1 MVRHDKSDFK
11 TINKIERYFICHDPN
26 DIQWYFWPFRLPSW
40 KSSKWNSYDDFISHA
55 MEEKIFFRKDDDMN
69 IKYIS
74 VENSI
79 AEWAD
84 KKGILKRWDGLNQY
98 TLNRWIKEMRENRT
112 FSMYVIN
119 PTHKLVF
126 INLEGFESFL
136 RWKQKRTK

>member
-1 MVRHDKSDFK
+1 
-11 TINKIERYFICHDPN
+11 
-26 DIQWYFWPFRLPSW
+26 
-40 KSSKWNSYDDFISHA
+40 

-98 TLNRWIKEMRENRT
+98 TLNRWIKEMRENGT

>member
-1 MVRHDKSDFK
+1 
-11 TINKIERYFICHDPN
+11 
-26 DIQWYFWPFRLPSW
+26 
-40 KSSKWNSYDDFISHA
+40 
-55 MEEKIFFRKDDDMN
+55 MN
-69 IKYIS
+69 IKIYICRKFHWQ
-74 VENSI
+74 NGLI
-79 AEWAD
+79 

-98 TLNRWIKEMRENRT
+98 TLNRWIKEMRENRS

>member
-1 MVRHDKSDFK
+1 MMNRSYLPFESARVYQDRGMAKWMGFFLSEHSSSLWAEK
-11 TINKIERYFICHDPN
+11 NKE
-26 DIQWYFWPFRLPSW
+26 DIS
-40 KSSKWNSYDDFISHA
+40 ISL
-55 MEEKIFFRKDDDMN
+55 
-69 IKYIS
+69 S
-74 VENSI
+74 